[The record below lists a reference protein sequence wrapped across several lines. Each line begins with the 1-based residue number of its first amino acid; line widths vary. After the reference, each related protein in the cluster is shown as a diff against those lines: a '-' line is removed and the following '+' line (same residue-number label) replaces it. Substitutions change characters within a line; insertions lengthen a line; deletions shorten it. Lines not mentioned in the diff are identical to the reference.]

1 MAAGPKRERGGA
13 DFGGPRRHRSSK
25 RRRRRRRV
33 QQATLP
39 RRPAHPTSV
48 ASSRP
53 PCRAGRTRRGGRR
66 QAGATDGPPAR
77 RRRGAPSPVSAMA
90 AAEEVGALDPAG
102 SRPCRRPRRTSLPC
116 AGPRAAAGGRAAR
129 VPLLPPYLD
138 AGAGAARRPRRLP
151 APAILLPGGHSHQ
164 RGLPRAPPAPMA
176 GLPELRPPWAVAMA
190 TRRRSPAWRPDP
202 AADAEVEP
210 RARLPR
216 LAGGAHRGT
225 NTRRGVAL
233 PPAPG
238 FPPGRARCSA
248 STTRVGPEPRGA
260 MARRPWRGG
269 VRDAVAPTRDGAGA
283 EEASRGRARQLLCP
297 GRTDVVGHVG
307 GQTRSKGFWTSSDT
321 LN

>member
-1 MAAGPKRERGGA
+1 MAAGPKRERRGG
-13 DFGGPRRHRSSK
+13 FRRAPTAPELGAPPPPPSRPAGHPAAPASPPHL
-25 RRRRRRRV
+25 RRV
-33 QQATLP
+33 QQAALP
-39 RRPAHPTSV
+39 RMPVPP
-48 ASSRP
+48 SSP
-53 PCRAGRTRRGGRR
+53 PHRAGRTRRGGRR
-66 QAGATDGPPAR
+66 QAGATAGPPAR

-116 AGPRAAAGGRAAR
+116 TGPRAAAGGRAAR

-138 AGAGAARRPRRLP
+138 AGAGAARRPQPLP
-151 APAILLPGGHSHQ
+151 APAILLPGGHPHQ

-190 TRRRSPAWRPDP
+190 TRRRSPAWRPEP

-210 RARLPR
+210 CAHLPR

-225 NTRRGVAL
+225 NTRCGVAL

-260 MARRPWRGG
+260 MARRSPRRRRPHARRSRGG
-269 VRDAVAPTRDGAGA
+269 GGEQGPR
-283 EEASRGRARQLLCP
+283 AS
-297 GRTDVVGHVG
+297 TVVS
-307 GQTRSKGFWTSSDT
+307 R
-321 LN
+321 